1 MIPVLDHGY
10 VNCLRVDGS
19 DEFIAQTA
27 RTSTQ
32 SESDPEKDRRL
43 VNRLVR
49 DRHTSPVE
57 FAGLVLEIKM
67 PIFIA
72 RQWMRHRTGAFNE
85 FSGRY
90 SEFTDE
96 FYVPAAERCQAQ
108 STFNKQ
114 GSAEKLDEDK
124 ADAIRTNIDNV
135 SRHCYAEYRDLLD
148 LGLTRELARVVLPVN
163 YYTVVRW
170 KIDLHNLFHFMKLRE
185 DAHAQ
190 WEIQEYARAIH
201 KLCTEHFPAATA
213 AFENYIQDAVTIS
226 ADAAAFLAERL
237 MDDSELADILS
248 ANPSLLSELRDFA
261 RRN

>member
-1 MIPVLDHGY
+1 MVQVLDHGY
-10 VNCLRVDGS
+10 VECLRVDGS
-19 DEFIAQTA
+19 DEFMAQTA

-32 SESDPEKDRRL
+32 SSSDPDKDRRL

-49 DRHTSPVE
+49 DRHTSPIE

-67 PIFIA
+67 PIFVA

-96 FYVPAAERCQAQ
+96 FYVPARERCQKQ

-114 GSAEKLDEDK
+114 GSAELLDEDT
-124 ADAIRTNIDNV
+124 AHAVRTAIDNV
-135 SRHCYAEYRDLLD
+135 SRHCFAEYRDLRD
-148 LGLTRELARVVLPVN
+148 KELTRELARVVLPVN

-170 KIDLHNLFHFMKLRE
+170 KIDLHNLFHFIKLRE
-185 DAHAQ
+185 DSHAQ
-190 WEIQEYARAIH
+190 WEIQEYARVIH
-201 KLCTEHFPAATA
+201 AMCLEHFPTATA
-213 AFENYIQDAVTIS
+213 AFENHIQNQVVLSREAAMYLAALLTSDHE
-226 ADAAAFLAERL
+226 ADLAG
-237 MDDSELADILS
+237 
-248 ANPSLLSELRDFA
+248 NPLLSELQEFM

>member
-1 MIPVLDHGY
+1 MVQVLDHGY
-10 VNCLRVDGS
+10 INCIRVDGS
-19 DEFIAQTA
+19 DSFIAQTA

-32 SESDPEKDRRL
+32 SDSDPEKDRRL
-43 VNRLVR
+43 VDRLVR

-67 PIFIA
+67 PIFVA

-96 FYVPAAERCQAQ
+96 FYVPEPHRCQAQ
-108 STFNKQ
+108 SSFNKQ

-124 ADAIRTNIDNV
+124 AHAIRTRIDNV
-135 SRHCYAEYRDLLD
+135 SRDCYAEYRSLLD

-170 KIDLHNLFHFMKLRE
+170 KIDLHNLFHFIKLRE
-185 DAHAQ
+185 DPHAQ

-201 KLCTEHFPAATA
+201 AMCLEHFPAATA
-213 AFENYIQDAVTIS
+213 AFENHIQDQVVLS
-226 ADAAAFLAERL
+226 NAAAQFLAERML
-237 MDDSELADILS
+237 DGYELDEILID
-248 ANPSLLSELRDFA
+248 NPSLLSELKEFA